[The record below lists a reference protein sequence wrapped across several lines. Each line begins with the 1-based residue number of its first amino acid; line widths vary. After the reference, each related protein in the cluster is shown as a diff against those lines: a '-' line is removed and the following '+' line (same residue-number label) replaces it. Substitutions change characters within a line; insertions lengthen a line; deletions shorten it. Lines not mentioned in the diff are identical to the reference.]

1 MAPMVSDAGGT
12 RILGEAEHGR
22 RVYRNML
29 PAAAHPR
36 RRTARASR
44 LLIVIENCMDGDV
57 HGQPSIPPSDDDLPM
72 RRFNTT
78 TVEHL

>member
-1 MAPMVSDAGGT
+1 MTPMVSDAGGT
-12 RILGEAEHGR
+12 RMLGVAEHGR

-44 LLIVIENCMDGDV
+44 LLIVI
-57 HGQPSIPPSDDDLPM
+57 
-72 RRFNTT
+72 
-78 TVEHL
+78 